1 PAFSP
6 VDRRAVRDLA
16 APGGTA
22 DFALEESGLLCFV
35 AGARAPCWVFDL
47 VFSTIEDG
55 GYGWAAGTSMAAP
68 HVSGVAALIISQ
80 NGGSVKPQ
88 HVEHDLRDSADD
100 LGKPVKDLLYGNG
113 LIKAERAIL

>member
-35 AGARAPCWVFDL
+35 AGALAPRWVFDL
-47 VFSTIEDG
+47 VFSTVEDG

-68 HVSGVAALIISQ
+68 HVSGVAAPIISQ
-80 NGGSVKPQ
+80 NGGSMQPQ
-88 HVEHDLRDSADD
+88 QGEPDPLAAADD
-100 LGKPVKDLLYGNG
+100 PGQPGNDPVYGQGRRN
-113 LIKAERAIL
+113 AERAIR